1 LQDLH
6 TWDLSQVKIFNP
18 MGRLIRQVDKLKP
31 DWNHVDLSHED
42 PGMYLL
48 CPVKS
53 RHLLESKK
61 IAVVK

>member
-1 LQDLH
+1 
-6 TWDLSQVKIFNP
+6 